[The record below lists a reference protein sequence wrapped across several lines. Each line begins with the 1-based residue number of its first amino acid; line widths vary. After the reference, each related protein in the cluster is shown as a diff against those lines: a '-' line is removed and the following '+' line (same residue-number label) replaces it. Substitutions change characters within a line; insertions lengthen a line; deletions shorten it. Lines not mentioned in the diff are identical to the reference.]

1 MASSAVVPIA
11 PSNAEIFWDEND
23 SSVFVVVAHTP
34 YRACAPMELDLK
46 KENRIVV
53 LDRTTRENVSGNTNI
68 FLSPFILLNLSPLI
82 KLMKHSRLKINLE
95 HSGILA

>member
-1 MASSAVVPIA
+1 MASAVVPIA
-11 PSNAEIFWDEND
+11 TVPSNTEIFWDEND

-53 LDRTTRENVSGNTNI
+53 LDRTTRENVSGNTNNI
-68 FLSPFILLNLSPLI
+68 FLSPFFLSPLI
-82 KLMKHSRLKINLE
+82 KLMKH
-95 HSGILA
+95 